1 MSIATS
7 SITAGPIGEIVALG
21 QSVWFDNIR
30 RGLLSS
36 GEFARM
42 VREDGLSGVTSNP
55 SIFEKAIVGSTD
67 YDEALAEVRATA
79 PDAKALDIKSVYEGL
94 AIADLRQAADVLRP
108 VYEESDGGDGYVSM
122 EVAPDLA
129 HDTAGT
135 VAEAQRLWA
144 TVDRPNLMIKV
155 PGTEEGIPAIRQLIG
170 QAINVNITLLF
181 STAVYERVVEA
192 YLAGLEDRLAGGG
205 EIERIA
211 SVASFFISRIDSAV
225 DPHVSGRLQGKV
237 GIASAKLTH
246 ARFEQLFS
254 GARWESL
261 HARGAQL
268 QRLLWASTSTKNPAY
283 SDVLYVESL
292 IAPDTVDTIAPATY
306 EAFKAHGTARL
317 TLTEDLPGARAAL
330 DTLAKE
336 GVSLDEVTEAL
347 LREGVEKFIE
357 AQRKLLASVEQ
368 SVLAPSEPP
377 APALSCSLPAKL
389 AERVDAAI
397 DEWREAGKV
406 ARLWAHDPTLWTG
419 GDEADWLGW
428 LAVPIDQLTHAHRFA
443 LLVDDVR
450 SAGFE
455 RALLLGMGGSS
466 LCPEVLSLTF
476 PPAEGLPRLRVLDS
490 TDPQQITSIEDEL
503 DLSKTLFFVSSKSGT
518 TLEPNIFA
526 AYFHAR
532 LTQLLGA
539 EEAGRRFIAIT
550 DPGTPLEQLAERS
563 GYRAVFH
570 GWPSIGG
577 RYSALSD
584 FGLIPGAASG
594 VDVLE
599 LLDRA
604 ERMAHAC
611 AAYVPAADNPG
622 LQLGAI
628 IGTCTTS
635 GRDKLT
641 LITSPAIHDLGA
653 WLEQLLAE
661 STGKNGKGVVPV
673 DREPL
678 AEPGV
683 YGDDRLFVYLR
694 LATDDDAGQ
703 DAKVAALERAGQ
715 PVVRIVLEDVYDL
728 GGEFFRWEFATAV
741 AGSIIG
747 IDPFDQPDVE
757 DAKIAARKLTD
768 AYDESGSLPE
778 LASFF
783 DGDGFRL
790 STDERNAREL
800 QEVAGNARSLEGFLA
815 VQLSNVEPGDY
826 VALLAYLPMTPKN
839 ERLLTEIRVLIR
851 DHLHAATCLGFGPR
865 FQHSTGQAYKGG
877 PNSGVFLQITCRDT
891 VELPVPG
898 HSYTFGVVKEAQA
911 RGDFDALAKRRRR
924 ALRIDVGADA
934 TAGLTELRDAV
945 TRVLRNATP
954 NPAEREG

>member
-1 MSIATS
+1 MATS
-7 SITAGPIGEIVALG
+7 TSLTASSIGDIVAHG

-36 GEFARM
+36 GEFERM

-67 YDEALAEVRATA
+67 YAGALAEARATSARDGEA
-79 PDAKALDIKSVYEGL
+79 PDPKSVYEGL
-94 AIADLRQAADVLRP
+94 AIADLRQAADVLRS
-108 VYEESDGGDGYVSM
+108 VYGETGARDGYVSM

-135 VAEAQRLWA
+135 VAEAQRLWEA
-144 TVDRPNLMIKV
+144 VDRPNVMIKV

-170 QAINVNITLLF
+170 QGINVNITLLF
-181 STAVYERVVEA
+181 STVVYERVVEA
-192 YLAGLEDRLAGGG
+192 YLAGLEDRLAAGG
-205 EIERIA
+205 EIARIA

-225 DPHVSGRLQGKV
+225 DPWVSAPLQGKV
-237 GIASAKLTH
+237 GIASAKVAYT
-246 ARFEQLFS
+246 RFEALF
-254 GARWESL
+254 GGERWQSL
-261 HARGAQL
+261 HTRGGQA

-283 SDVLYVESL
+283 SDVYYVESL
-292 IAPDTVDTIAPATY
+292 IGPGTVDTIYPATY
-306 EAFKAHGTARL
+306 EAFKDHGKARL
-317 TLTEDLPGARAAL
+317 TLSEDVPAARALL
-330 DTLAKE
+330 DDLAQE
-336 GVSLDEVTEAL
+336 GVDLDEVTSELVRA
-347 LREGVEKFIE
+347 GVEQFME
-357 AQRKLLASVEQ
+357 AQSKLLASVEQ
-368 SVLAPSEPP
+368 SLRTP
-377 APALSCSLPAKL
+377 AETHAATLVRSLPAAL
-389 AERVDAAI
+389 AGQVDAAI
-397 DEWREAGKV
+397 EDWRGGGKV
-406 ARLWAHDPTLWTG
+406 ARLWARDARLWTDA
-419 GDEADWLGW
+419 DESRWLGW
-428 LAVPIDQLTHAHRFA
+428 LTVQMDQLTHPHRFA
-443 LLVDDVR
+443 ALVDEIG
-450 SAGFE
+450 SGNFE
-455 RALLLGMGGSS
+455 QVVVLGMGGSS

-476 PPAEGLPRLRVLDS
+476 SIREGLPRLRVLDS
-490 TDPQQITSIEDEL
+490 TDPQQIKALEDEL

-518 TLEPNIFA
+518 TLEPNIFG

-532 LTQLLGA
+532 VTDLLGT

-550 DPGTPLEQLAERS
+550 DPGTPLERLAERS

-584 FGLIPGAASG
+584 FGMIPGAAGG

-611 AAYVPAADNPG
+611 AAYVPAADHPG

-628 IGTCTTS
+628 IGACANS

-641 LITSPAIHDLGA
+641 LISSAGIRNIGA

-661 STGKNGKGVVPV
+661 STGKNGKGVIPV

-678 AEPGV
+678 GAPGV

-694 LATDDDAGQ
+694 LASDDDEDQ
-703 DAKVAALERAGQ
+703 DAKVRALEQADQ
-715 PVVRIVLEDVYDL
+715 PVVRIVLDDLADL

-741 AGSIIG
+741 ASSIIG
-747 IDPFDQPDVE
+747 INPFDQPDVE
-757 DAKIAARKLTD
+757 DAKIATRDLTD
-768 AYDESGSLPE
+768 AYGESGSLPA
-778 LASFF
+778 LQWFF
-783 DGDGFRL
+783 EGDGFRL
-790 STDERNAREL
+790 GADERNAREL
-800 QEVAGNARSLEGFLA
+800 REVAGNAQSLDGYLA

-826 VALLAYLPMTPKN
+826 LALLAYLPMTT
-839 ERLLTEIRVLIR
+839 EHEQLLTEIRVLIR
-851 DHLHAATCLGFGPR
+851 DHLHVATCVGFGPR

-877 PNSGVFLQITCRDT
+877 PNSGVFLQITCQDT

-898 HSYTFGVVKEAQA
+898 HAYSFGVVKEAQA
-911 RGDFDALAKRRRR
+911 RGDFDALARNGRR

-934 TAGLTELRDAV
+934 TAGLTTLRDAV
-945 TRVLRNATP
+945 TRILRYATP
-954 NPAEREG
+954 NRDKRER